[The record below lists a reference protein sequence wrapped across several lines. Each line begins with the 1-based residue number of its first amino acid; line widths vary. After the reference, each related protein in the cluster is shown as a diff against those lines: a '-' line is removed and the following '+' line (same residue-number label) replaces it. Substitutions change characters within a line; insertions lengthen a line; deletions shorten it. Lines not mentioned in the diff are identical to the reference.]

1 MAAVLAAGAT
11 FPLSAHAQGAQALPS
26 AGTQVAQAAQKPTRP
41 WAEDVLYFLLLD
53 RFADGSDKNNMD
65 VNRDEPGTFHGG
77 DIAGLTRKLDEL
89 KDLGITAIWI
99 NPIMLN
105 IPGYVSG
112 NFPHWA
118 HHGYWADD
126 FSKMDPRFGTEDELK
141 TLVDE
146 AHKRGIRILLDV
158 VYNHAGYGSAYTK
171 RPDARKL
178 LRSEDFGTCG
188 PEGDDITSCL
198 AGLPDFKTEDPEVAK
213 MLIESQI
220 PRAKKAGVDGYRLD
234 TVKHVLP
241 EFWNTHRKMTRDAMG
256 KDFFLLGE
264 IFGADYQ
271 VADPYFEADQMDG
284 ALDFAFQG
292 ETLAFVQGRGRTAA
306 YSRFLQKRHKVR
318 PGFVMSHYLSSH
330 DVPGALFQL
339 GGDIPRFRLM
349 AALQMAS
356 IGMPQIYYGEEVG
369 RAGGDWPENRSDMPW
384 TDGTKPGSK
393 EKANTELRDY
403 YKRLIAAR
411 KANPAF
417 AHGDYKE
424 LAKEGDLLVF
434 SRSHAESGNAV
445 VVAVNRSEQPQQGT
459 VALPEAWNGKTVKD
473 AITGKSLG
481 TGSAAFALSVPALTA
496 QYLTVQ

>member
-1 MAAVLAAGAT
+1 MRTCAAAALVAAGLFAS
-11 FPLSAHAQGAQALPS
+11 PAL
-26 AGTQVAQAAQKPTRP
+26 AQKPDRP
-41 WAEDVLYFLLLD
+41 WSEDVLYFLLLD

-65 VNRDEPGTFHGG
+65 VARGEPGTFHGG
-77 DIAGLTRKLDEL
+77 DIAGLTKQLDEL
-89 KDLGITAIWI
+89 ADLGITAIWI
-99 NPIMLN
+99 NPVMLN

-146 AHKRGIRILLDV
+146 AHKRGIKILLDV

-220 PRAKKAGVDGYRLD
+220 PRARKAGVDGYRLD
-234 TVKHVLP
+234 TVKHILP
-241 EFWNTHRKMTRDAMG
+241 DFWDTHRKMTRDALG
-256 KDFFLLGE
+256 EDFFLLAE
-264 IFGADYQ
+264 LFGADYQ
-271 VADPYFEADQMDG
+271 VADPYFEADRMDG

-318 PGFVMSHYLSSH
+318 PGYVMSHYLSSH

-339 GGDIPRFRLM
+339 GGDIGRFKLM

-356 IGMPQIYYGEEVG
+356 LGMPQIYYGEEVG

-384 TDGTKPGSK
+384 GKKDVLPGK
-393 EKANTELRDY
+393 GVERNEELRAY
-403 YKRLIAAR
+403 YKALIAAR
-411 KANPAF
+411 KANKAF
-417 AHGDYKE
+417 SHGDYKE
-424 LAKEGDLLVF
+424 LSKEGDLLVF
-434 SRSHAESGNAV
+434 QRSHADSGNAV
-445 VVAVNRSEQPQQGT
+445 VVAVNRSEQQQAAT
-459 VALPEAWNGKTVKD
+459 VALPEAWNGKPVRD
-473 AITGKSLG
+473 AITGKPAG
-481 TGSAAFALSVPALTA
+481 TASASFALTVPGLSA
-496 QYLTVQ
+496 QYLVLAQ